1 MSNIKKL
8 MMSAAGGGGLDVDEV
23 FSTYVYKGFSGN
35 LSNGIDLA
43 GEGGMVW
50 FKHRD
55 SYTQHVFY
63 DTERGQP
70 SAYPYLECPYTRGEQ
85 NDGNV
90 GLTSFNADGFGF
102 LGGTQTNS
110 NGTNENYVSWTFRKA
125 PKFFDIVTYT
135 GNGSG
140 DSRTISHN
148 LGSTPGMMIVK
159 RTNGTGDWYVYHRG
173 LNISGAAPED
183 QFLLLNTNQSSGNTP
198 YAWDDT
204 APTATDFTVKT
215 VISNVNGAEYV
226 AYLFA
231 HNDGDGEFGPDGDAD
246 IIKCGGYTGAGSAG
260 VSIDLGFE
268 PQWLLIKKTN
278 GGSFWVLYDT
288 MRGLPVGANGQA
300 IKPSAT
306 NPEAPGQEIDLT
318 ATGFDLFDGN
328 DQVNGSGDSYIYM
341 AIRRGPMAVPES
353 ATDVFGMDVS
363 NGSGPPYFT
372 SGFPVDFA
380 FKRRTDTGDAW
391 DTSARL
397 MGDKYI
403 ELNSFVDQETLSLFE
418 WDYQN
423 GWFGYSGN
431 NTQSWMWKRA
441 PGYFDTVSYLADGVQ
456 GSAFNHNLGVVP
468 EMMWIKKLTGNQN
481 WYVYHKDIGNDKYLS
496 LNTNLVPT
504 SNTLYLNSTT
514 PDDTTFTVG
523 NVANNASQQYI
534 NMLFATVPGV
544 SKVGSYTGNGSSSR
558 TIDCGFSNGARF
570 FFIKDTTQAGSWWT
584 FDTER
589 GLGFYMDLSSAD
601 TKSEAASL
609 VSANSSGFAVTLSFN
624 FSNHTYIFYA
634 VA

>member
-1 MSNIKKL
+1 MSTRVRQAFQ
-8 MMSAAGGGGLDVDEV
+8 SAAGAAGGGGLDVDEV
-23 FSTYVYKGFSGN
+23 FSTYLYTGN
-35 LSNGIDLA
+35 GGAQTITNGVDLD
-43 GEGGMVW
+43 GEGGLVW
-50 FKHRD
+50 TKPRD
-55 SYTQHVFY
+55 LALGHILY
-63 DTERGQP
+63 DSERSGKL
-70 SAYPYLECPYTRGEQ
+70 STNETTGEGADSFSFSM
-85 NDGNV
+85 NSSGY
-90 GLTSFNADGFGF
+90 SFNTGSSAFN
-102 LGGTQTNS
+102 QTGNY
-110 NGTNENYVSWTFRKA
+110 YVSWTWRKA
-125 PKFFDIVTYT
+125 PKFFDVVTYT
-135 GNGSG
+135 GNGTQG
-140 DSRTISHN
+140 RTVSHN
-148 LGSTPGMMIVK
+148 LGSAPGFLVVK
-159 RTNGTGDWYVYHRG
+159 KTSPTGNWPVYHRG
-173 LNISGAAPED
+173 MTSALYGM
-183 QFLLLNTNQSSGNTP
+183 QLNTNNDEFDADSYWDSTDPTDSVFTLGNNADVNQSG
-198 YAWDDT
+198 
-204 APTATDFTVKT
+204 AT
-215 VISNVNGAEYV
+215 YV

-231 HNDGDGEFGPDGDAD
+231 HNNNDGEFGPDSDQD
-246 IIKCGGYTGAGSAG
+246 IIKCGSYTGAGSSG

-278 GGSFWVLYDT
+278 GASFWVLYDT
-288 MRGLPVGANGQA
+288 MRGLPVSGDGQLL
-300 IKPSAT
+300 KPSAT
-306 NPEAPGQEIDLT
+306 TAEAAGQAINVT
-318 ATGFDLFDGN
+318 STGFDIFDGN
-328 DQVNGSGDSYIYM
+328 DQVNGSGDSYIYI

-353 ATDVFGMDVS
+353 ATDVFAMDVS

-380 FKRRTDTGDAW
+380 FKRRTDIGDAW

-441 PGYFDTVSYLADGVQ
+441 PGYFDTVSYIADGVQ

-468 EMMWIKKLTGNQN
+468 EMMWIKKLTANQN

-523 NVANNASQQYI
+523 NVANNAPQRYI

-570 FFIKDTTQAGSWWT
+570 FFIKDTTQAGPWWT

-624 FSNHTYIFYA
+624 FSNRTYIFYA